1 MESSK
6 LKRPSIQKQGSKI
19 QDHATMNAWVL
30 SNLLARFC
38 CNEQK
43 AIVRAKRH
51 TFLKWDRRQVDLQY
65 TPKLPK
71 PTFMKLASSHI
82 LQLIGM
88 TTWGVGAL
96 PFNMQAKL
104 EHDENLALVIQATQA
119 KYAKALKSV

>member
-1 MESSK
+1 
-6 LKRPSIQKQGSKI
+6 
-19 QDHATMNAWVL
+19 
-30 SNLLARFC
+30 
-38 CNEQK
+38 
-43 AIVRAKRH
+43 
-51 TFLKWDRRQVDLQY
+51 
-65 TPKLPK
+65 
-71 PTFMKLASSHI
+71 MKLASSHI